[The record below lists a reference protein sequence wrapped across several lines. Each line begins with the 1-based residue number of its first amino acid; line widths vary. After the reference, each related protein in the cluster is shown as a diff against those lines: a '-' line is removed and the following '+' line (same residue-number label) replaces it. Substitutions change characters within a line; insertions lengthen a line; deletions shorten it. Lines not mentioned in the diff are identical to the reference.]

1 MYPLLSVCLLIELV
15 PLSVQLLVLLELLVA
30 ALPAVLL
37 VRTVQLVLVSVQ
49 LEPVQLEPVLVSPP
63 VLLELLAAALP
74 AVQLVA
80 VSVQLVA
87 V

>member
-1 MYPLLSVCLLIELV
+1 MQLV
-15 PLSVQLLVLLELLVA
+15 PVLVQLELEPLSVLLELLV
-30 ALPAVLL
+30 
-37 VRTVQLVLVSVQ
+37 
-49 LEPVQLEPVLVSPP
+49 
-63 VLLELLAAALP
+63 AALP